1 MAGNE
6 VDCVRELCFFCN
18 SSAVNKKVKC
28 CNCQVVFH
36 NSCAKK
42 SRKKCCDKRSFI
54 EDDADEAVSNK
65 NINFV
70 DKFQDT
76 IDKLQEKKPGEENYE
91 LKEKVKND
99 HTIIIPEM
107 TFKQISDT
115 LKEQFRNEFSLLHDK
130 INHLENIISKP
141 NPSEK
146 AQKVKKDNYPNK
158 VFKEKIQT
166 MSDKN
171 INTEQLA
178 TGSHTGS
185 SKPPMMEKEHGESSK
200 GETCFNA
207 ADIVEKNNEE
217 DDDNLEDLE
226 HADEETV
233 ESEYIVKLRYLQ
245 VIRGISGDSSDGDVG
260 DHDAETVRDA
270 DEQSEEIPTY
280 QPLTSDC
287 QSSKKR
293 RKRK

>member
-6 VDCVRELCFFCN
+6 VDC
-18 SSAVNKKVKC
+18 
-28 CNCQVVFH
+28 
-36 NSCAKK
+36 
-42 SRKKCCDKRSFI
+42 SFI

-76 IDKLQEKKPGEENYE
+76 IDKLQEKIVYLEKENYE
-91 LKEKVKND
+91 LKEKVKNE

-115 LKEQFRNEFSLLHDK
+115 LKEQFRNEFSLLYDK

-146 AQKVKKDNYPNK
+146 AQKVKKDNYPKK
-158 VFKEKIQT
+158 VFKEKTQT

-185 SKPPMMEKEHGESSK
+185 SKPPMMEKEHGESSN
-200 GETCFNA
+200 T
-207 ADIVEKNNEE
+207 
-217 DDDNLEDLE
+217 
-226 HADEETV
+226 
-233 ESEYIVKLRYLQ
+233 R
-245 VIRGISGDSSDGDVG
+245 
-260 DHDAETVRDA
+260 
-270 DEQSEEIPTY
+270 
-280 QPLTSDC
+280 
-287 QSSKKR
+287 
-293 RKRK
+293 